1 MKPILYRQAVR
12 RVANHAPAEIYR
24 KIAKDHIRMANALK
38 KIEKKAVNYGL
49 SAGFTGT
56 IWTIAKRALGE
67 A

>member
-1 MKPILYRQAVR
+1 MKTQRLTERELRKASSSFVAYADLR
-12 RVANHAPAEIYR
+12 RDALAKTRALR
-24 KIAKDHIRMANALK
+24 LIA
-38 KIEKKAVNYGL
+38 KKAVNYGL